1 MTFRFDCVISVRF
14 RVTQCFVAE
23 NMKCVFGFSLIF
35 LIFLRNT
42 QQQCFSD
49 KDDNGFIDPTSRT
62 GLYTGQQDFSL
73 ALLQSINRL
82 MPNENLF
89 FSPYSTYHALLI
101 AYFLAGGQT
110 ETYLKKVLRL
120 EPKV

>member
-1 MTFRFDCVISVRF
+1 
-14 RVTQCFVAE
+14 
-23 NMKCVFGFSLIF
+23 MKTIFGFSLF
-35 LIFLRNT
+35 CLIFLKNT
-42 QQQCFSD
+42 EQQCFSD
-49 KDDNGFIDPTSRT
+49 KDQNGFIDPFSRT

-73 ALLQSINRL
+73 ALLQSINQL

-110 ETYLKKVLRL
+110 EAYLKKVLRL
-120 EPKV
+120 APKVWKKKYQS